1 MSESTQYERLAAQVL
16 VLNAAVS
23 SIAAASNSPS
33 AILAYFEPLSEL
45 LKSQLLYTQGSE
57 SFQRSVRDKMDDF
70 RQILLSGQNDQTDMP
85 N

>member
-1 MSESTQYERLAAQVL
+1 MLEATQYERLAAQVF

-45 LKSQLLYTQGSE
+45 MMSQLVYTQASDT
-57 SFQRSVRDKMDDF
+57 FQRSVLDKMDDF
-70 RQILLSGQNDQTDMP
+70 RQILLSGRNVQTDIP